1 MQPLT
6 SESDGRGQVAG
17 IGFGANI
24 GPSLQT
30 LQEAWERIQTHPRV
44 HPLAISSPYES
55 RPVDMDSTNWFVNA
69 VALIRTTLSPEALL
83 HLLQTI
89 EEDFGRIHK
98 PPESLPQDRTLDLD
112 LLFYADCIRQTETL
126 TLPHPHMDKRLFVL
140 EPLAE
145 IAGDRL
151 LPATSQSVQ
160 TVRDHLRPR
169 ATNQEVKK
177 ICWSAG
183 FGATCQTF

>member
-6 SESDGRGQVAG
+6 SDSDARGPVAA

-30 LQEAWERIQTHPRV
+30 LQEAWTRIQTHPRI

-83 HLLQTI
+83 HLLQSI
-89 EEDFGRIHK
+89 EEDCGRIRK
-98 PPESLPQDRTLDLD
+98 PSGSLPQDRTLDLD
-112 LLFYADCIRQTETL
+112 LLFYADCIRQTAAL
-126 TLPHPHMDKRLFVL
+126 TLPHPHMTKRLFVL

-151 LPATSQSVQ
+151 LPATSQTVR
-160 TVRDHLRPR
+160 TVRDHLRTW

-177 ICWSAG
+177 ICWPAG
-183 FGATCQTF
+183 FDSPCQTF